1 MKKIISYKT
10 KLDEN
15 NKWHFVAIT
24 ENQDIID
31 ENLNDY
37 YDLDNATSAQVNKA
51 VEDYMRNNDIK
62 LSKPEYMIDQ
72 KADLSYVRTQ
82 MRKIIQK
89 LSNENS
95 PLDERKEYLD
105 IATAITQ
112 SSNVITKAV
121 SLEISLDKIEKSQK

>member
-15 NKWHFVAIT
+15 GNWHFVGIT
-24 ENQDIID
+24 PEQDVID
-31 ENLNDY
+31 ENLSDY
-37 YDLDNATSAQVNKA
+37 YDLDNATSSQVNKA
-51 VEDYMRNNDIK
+51 VENFMNKNDIVLAK
-62 LSKPEYMIDQ
+62 KEYMPDQ
-72 KADLSYVRTQ
+72 KIDLSYVRTQ